1 MAFQRLPLQF
11 VEPVRLRLQHRPP
24 LVEVLRMVVGVA
36 EKIYVSPI
44 LIADKDGFHWDKTM
58 YDT

>member
-1 MAFQRLPLQF
+1 MMIFDTHTHLNVSAFTGEEKEAPHFL
-11 VEPVRLRLQHRPP
+11 
-24 LVEVLRMVVGVA
+24 A